1 MEVDGFDSSYK
12 TVGNRRLKLY
22 EVEHRSLSQ
31 KQIEDLMQQEVD
43 YISGLCGVDV
53 STVGA
58 WHQSLC
64 SHLCSVYSLMSQV
77 YCFVTLTGTARSS
90 WTSIWITRTSSRP
103 MLVYR
108 HRRNL
113 RPPRRRQNPGRGPEG
128 RFDER
133 PRSHRNR
140 ARQRRLLNGSVL
152 QWRSH
157 TCVPSAA
164 MTILRRPVHWPASIS
179 SVVPAGA
186 NM

>member
-53 STVGA
+53 STFGA

-77 YCFVTLTGTARSS
+77 YCFVTLTGTARSWLINI
-90 WTSIWITRTSSRP
+90 WTTQLRSIP
-103 MLVYR
+103 LLVI
-108 HRRNL
+108 
-113 RPPRRRQNPGRGPEG
+113 
-128 RFDER
+128 
-133 PRSHRNR
+133 
-140 ARQRRLLNGSVL
+140 RLL
-152 QWRSH
+152 
-157 TCVPSAA
+157 
-164 MTILRRPVHWPASIS
+164 
-179 SVVPAGA
+179 
-186 NM
+186 